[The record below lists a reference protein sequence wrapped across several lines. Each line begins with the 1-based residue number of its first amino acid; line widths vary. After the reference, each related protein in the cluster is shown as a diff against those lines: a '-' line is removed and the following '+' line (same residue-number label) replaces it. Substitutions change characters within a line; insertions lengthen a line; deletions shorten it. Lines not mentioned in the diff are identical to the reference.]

1 MTTIQPTDKFTFELT
16 GAELMIV
23 LTSLANLPY
32 GQVKDLIAKFEN
44 KVIDSMT
51 PKQDAEIKVKK

>member
-23 LTSLANLPY
+23 LNSLANQPF
-32 GQVKDLIAKFEN
+32 GQVRELVTKFEN

-51 PKQDAEIKVKK
+51 SKQDTQIEVKK

>member
-1 MTTIQPTDKFTFELT
+1 MTTIQPTDTFTFELT

-23 LTSLANLPY
+23 LNSLANLPY

-44 KVIDSMT
+44 KVIED
-51 PKQDAEIKVKK
+51 KK